1 MNLLNKIFNKL
12 EYVAVLVVLVV
23 ISKLACIDSF
33 AANFG
38 AFILA
43 FFTGIS
49 CMSVV
54 QSVPFFCKTALDVCL
69 FKQ

>member
-1 MNLLNKIFNKL
+1 MNLLNEIFNKL
-12 EYVAVLVVLVV
+12 EYDAVLVVLVV

-43 FFTGIS
+43 FFYRDLMHVCGAVST
-49 CMSVV
+49 
-54 QSVPFFCKTALDVCL
+54 PFFVRWH
-69 FKQ
+69 